1 MALTGMAFCFVLG
14 ASAQVPH
21 WVEQESPRFNA
32 PNFDRLMDRMQ
43 SLKSKLR
50 EQSAPNSRRL
60 QAIMSDECKAA
71 CPGVTAYMDMMMGKT
86 PTKAPMEGVDAGTA
100 SLLAM
105 CDHMEAMTCAGKTEA
120 CQDKTAEDAKA
131 EEEGVFTTDAFD
143 CMCKC
148 PKLSLASDPAKMCP
162 AKADIIGC
170 MSGESK
176 CAGTMKKMGGSE
188 MADLTCLMFDADC
201 HGKSAKLQTCANM
214 GWKGWDDFG
223 GACSKAAVDLKLADH
238 KDKCCPLLKDVMGCY
253 TSDCVKWGWK
263 VQIIQAKELKGD
275 AKKDADK
282 AIAGNFQ
289 WGLVCTDSGL
299 PKSEAEL
306 NPSPKAADGSLA
318 PVMSLLTMVSA
329 MAALIA

>member
-1 MALTGMAFCFVLG
+1 MALTGMAFFFVLG

-32 PNFDRLMDRMQ
+32 PNFDKMMDRMQ

-100 SLLAM
+100 SLLSM
-105 CDHMEAMTCAGKTEA
+105 CDHMEAITCSGKAEA
-120 CQDKTAEDAKA
+120 CQETTTEDAKA
-131 EEEGVFTTDAFD
+131 EEEGDTDAFD

-148 PKLSLASDPAKMCP
+148 PKLALASDPAKMCP

-176 CAGTMKKMGGSE
+176 CAGSLKLMGGSE
-188 MADLTCLMFDADC
+188 MADLTCLMFDAKC
-201 HGKSAKLQTCANM
+201 HDKGAKLATCVGMDKM
-214 GWKGWDDFG
+214 GTFG
-223 GACSKAAVDLKLADH
+223 GDCSTAASDLKLADH
-238 KDKCCPLLKDVMGCY
+238 KDKCCPILKDVMGCY
-253 TSDCVKWGWK
+253 SSDCVKWGWK
-263 VQIIQAKELKGD
+263 VQIIQAKQLKGD
-275 AKKDADK
+275 DKKDADK

-289 WGLVCTDSGL
+289 WGSVCTDSGL

-306 NPSPKAADGSLA
+306 NPPPAAADGSLA